1 MKTKIILGA
10 IFGLLMINCIF
21 AEDVLVSMTPEQTV
35 NPYEIAVYDILI
47 NNQGEEDQIY
57 KISVE
62 GISEDWYSLSHESV
76 DLKSGEAKTVY
87 LFITPQPSERDLYLG
102 KVLVGNVSSNFK
114 LNIIKEHKI
123 TASIPDITSCICE
136 EGQTVLIVNNMGK
149 YSENINL
156 FLLPQGLQ
164 VVSSDIQSFT
174 IEPNETKEIP
184 IRIEPLCES
193 KEAIYPIQ
201 ILLKSE
207 NSYASSLVSLNIE
220 KKNCFDF
227 EIEYTEEVQTCV
239 GVEQTFQIVVIN
251 KGIKADDYEI
261 QIEDLGFSD
270 IISLQPGQR
279 QQFDVTF
286 VREDEGVYEIPFKI
300 SSIKEDKQGLVKFIV
315 KKCYAVDL
323 ELDINDLAIRSGTGK
338 LTKPVVKNVGTK
350 SDTFDI
356 QSSATWVA
364 IKPENITLL
373 PNESQNVFVYYSPE
387 YGSSGEHNVQLIA
400 KSENSEDKETVKV
413 TITGEEIITTTTT
426 FEENVTETNMT
437 TTTLKE
443 NITETNMTTTTE
455 EFPEIPEFNITK
467 PTGMFGK
474 IWVKIES
481 FSLKINQKVENLGLN
496 KMILSLIIG
505 FAVALIIL
513 AVIYFIVMRN

>member
-220 KKNCFDF
+220 KKNCFDW
-227 EIEYTEEVQTCV
+227 IGNDGC
-239 GVEQTFQIVVIN
+239 
-251 KGIKADDYEI
+251 
-261 QIEDLGFSD
+261 
-270 IISLQPGQR
+270 IS
-279 QQFDVTF
+279 
-286 VREDEGVYEIPFKI
+286 
-300 SSIKEDKQGLVKFIV
+300 
-315 KKCYAVDL
+315 C
-323 ELDINDLAIRSGTGK
+323 GK
-338 LTKPVVKNVGTK
+338 RCLCSTAQ
-350 SDTFDI
+350 D
-356 QSSATWVA
+356 
-364 IKPENITLL
+364 
-373 PNESQNVFVYYSPE
+373 
-387 YGSSGEHNVQLIA
+387 
-400 KSENSEDKETVKV
+400 
-413 TITGEEIITTTTT
+413 
-426 FEENVTETNMT
+426 
-437 TTTLKE
+437 
-443 NITETNMTTTTE
+443 
-455 EFPEIPEFNITK
+455 
-467 PTGMFGK
+467 
-474 IWVKIES
+474 
-481 FSLKINQKVENLGLN
+481 
-496 KMILSLIIG
+496 
-505 FAVALIIL
+505 
-513 AVIYFIVMRN
+513 